1 MRNRFAS
8 WLVVGALVV
17 GSVSLAR
24 SAKAD
29 TPTLLST
36 AMTKLVA
43 GDDQW
48 AYTQIFRR
56 TDRTGEDTVAR
67 FDPSKPANA
76 QWELLKLHGRIP
88 TSEECQKWYA
98 KREQSGTQTD
108 GRAMVDLL
116 DLPRASVVEE
126 DGKHVRFEIPLKKN
140 TIARVPTENFVAFA
154 EVDRNDQAL
163 QRFSIV
169 LKQSIRLIGGIA
181 EISSA
186 QGDVFFKSF
195 GDSETTRPAYISAS
209 GSGQALFHH
218 INRSAEVIYQDQRRV
233 KS

>member
-8 WLVVGALVV
+8 WLAVSALVL
-17 GSVSLAR
+17 GSVSAAR

-29 TPTLLST
+29 TPVLLNT
-36 AMTKLVA
+36 AITKLVV

-67 FDPSKPANA
+67 FDPSKPTKE
-76 QWELLKLHGRIP
+76 QWELVKLHGRIP
-88 TSEECQKWYA
+88 TPEESAKWRV
-98 KREQSGTQTD
+98 KREQGGAQTD
-108 GRAMVDLL
+108 GRALVDLL
-116 DLPRASVVEE
+116 DLPHATAVEE
-126 DGKHVRFEIPLKKN
+126 DGRRVRFEIPLKKN
-140 TIARVPTENFVAFA
+140 TIGRVPTENFVAFA
-154 EVDRNDQAL
+154 EVDRTDQAL

-195 GDSETTRPAYISAS
+195 GGSDTTRPAYISAS

>member
-1 MRNRFAS
+1 MINRFAP
-8 WLVVGALVV
+8 WLLVSALIGGFVGIVCNA
-17 GSVSLAR
+17 S
-24 SAKAD
+24 AD
-29 TPTLLST
+29 TPVLLDK

-67 FDPSKPANA
+67 FDPSKPAKD
-76 QWELLKLHGRIP
+76 QWELVKLHGRIP
-88 TSEECQKWYA
+88 TAAESQKWCA
-98 KREQSGTQTD
+98 KREQAGPQTD

-116 DLPRASVVEE
+116 DLPKATIAEE
-126 DGKHVRFEIPLKKN
+126 DGKRVRFEIPLKKN
-140 TIARVPTENFVAFA
+140 TIGRVPTENFVAYA
-154 EVDRNDQAL
+154 EVDRNEAAL

-169 LKQSIRLIGGIA
+169 LRQSIRLIGGMA
-181 EISSA
+181 EISTA

-195 GDSETTRPAYISAS
+195 GQPDTTRPAYISAS

>member
-1 MRNRFAS
+1 MRKRIAS
-8 WLVVGALVV
+8 WFAVFALVV
-17 GSVSLAR
+17 GSVSSAR

-29 TPTLLST
+29 TPELLNT
-36 AMTKLVA
+36 AITKLVTA
-43 GDDQW
+43 DDQW

-76 QWELLKLHGRIP
+76 HWELVKLHGRTP
-88 TSEECQKWYA
+88 TKEESQKWCA
-98 KREQSGTQTD
+98 KREQAGTQTD
-108 GRAMVDLL
+108 SRALVDLL
-116 DLPRASVVEE
+116 DLPNAFVAEE
-126 DGKHVRFEIPLKKN
+126 DAKRVRFEIPLKKN

-154 EVDRNDQAL
+154 EVDRHEQAL

-169 LKQSIRLIGGIA
+169 LKQSIRLIGGMA
-181 EISSA
+181 EISTA

-195 GDSETTRPAYISAS
+195 DDSDTTRPTYISAS

-218 INRSAEVIYQDQRRV
+218 INRSAEVIYQDQR
-233 KS
+233 

>member
-1 MRNRFAS
+1 MRLRFVFLTLAVI
-8 WLVVGALVV
+8 LVRNV
-17 GSVSLAR
+17 R
-24 SAKAD
+24 AD
-29 TPTLLST
+29 TPDLLNT
-36 AMTKLVA
+36 AIQKLVV

-67 FDPSKPANA
+67 FDPSKPANE
-76 QWELLKLHGRIP
+76 QWELKKIHGRVP
-88 TSEECQKWYA
+88 TSSECEHWRA
-98 KREQSGTQTD
+98 RREQTGSQTD
-108 GRAMVDLL
+108 GRALVDLL
-116 DLPRASVVEE
+116 DLEHATVSEE
-126 DGKHVRFEIPLKKN
+126 DSKRVRFEIPLKKN
-140 TIARVPTENFVAFA
+140 TVARVPTENFIAYA
-154 EVDRNDQAL
+154 EVDRGDQAL

-169 LKQSIRLIGGIA
+169 LRQSIRLIGGMA
-181 EISSA
+181 EISTA

-195 GDSETTRPAYISAS
+195 DATDTTRPSYISAS

>member
-8 WLVVGALVV
+8 LLVCAVLSLGAGFL
-17 GSVSLAR
+17 SS

-29 TPTLLST
+29 TPELLNT
-36 AMTKLVA
+36 AMGKLVA
-43 GDDQW
+43 GDDEW

-67 FDPSKPANA
+67 FDPSKPAQQ
-76 QWELLKLHGRIP
+76 QWELVKLHGRVP
-88 TSEECQKWYA
+88 TAAECEKWCA
-98 KREQSGTQTD
+98 KREQGGAQTD

-116 DLPRASVVEE
+116 DLPRATVAEE
-126 DGKHVRFEIPLKKN
+126 DEHRVRFEIPLKKN
-140 TIARVPTENFVAFA
+140 TIGRVPTENFIAYA
-154 EVDRNDQAL
+154 EVDRNERAL

-169 LKQSIRLIGGIA
+169 LKQSIRLIGGMA
-181 EISSA
+181 EISTA

-195 GDSETTRPAYISAS
+195 GEPDTTRPSYISAS

-218 INRSAEVIYQDQRRV
+218 ISRSAEVIYEDQHRV